1 MSPPQ
6 TFFKKRRWCF
16 RLLLKKAFSKKVFV
30 LQFHQAWNRGGLFVP
45 LSQKSIKHLE
55 AIRVVEA
62 VLFRALIKYESF
74 DGSFTFFR
82 PFVTSFFGLQNLF
95 SWHSC
100 KIFMLHL
107 YLQQTIFGLLWCYR
121 ILDRNKTDAP
131 KLWRDSWKC
140 KDRLLRTLQTIWLKI
155 VKVNEL
161 REREG
166 LYAKTTFTAINF
178 WCSAFCFFFRR
189 KQWWYTSEV
198 VNKVLLPS
206 YAFLAS
212 HSRHSRK
219 PAASYNDTPK
229 SLLYVKQCPILTFH
243 TLKWL

>member
-1 MSPPQ
+1 MWTWVKCQNRARRGQ
-6 TFFKKRRWCF
+6 TRWQYYNYSTTVVVLWLWLFVDYNTKPKVQSCQYCHASAANFFQKRRWCF

-62 VLFRALIKYESF
+62 VLFRAVIKYESF

-189 KQWWYTSEV
+189 KQWW
-198 VNKVLLPS
+198 
-206 YAFLAS
+206 
-212 HSRHSRK
+212 
-219 PAASYNDTPK
+219 
-229 SLLYVKQCPILTFH
+229 
-243 TLKWL
+243 